1 LNNKKTPWNYNFLG
15 RKEQP
20 LSAHMEGDGPI
31 DLRPKAVQKYV
42 KQQARLFKENRK
54 RAMRAREAVQRRN
67 DELNFQ
73 KKMRHIEK
81 RQKQLDDER
90 NRLMNSRVIDG

>member
-1 LNNKKTPWNYNFLG
+1 
-15 RKEQP
+15 
-20 LSAHMEGDGPI
+20 
-31 DLRPKAVQKYV
+31 
-42 KQQARLFKENRK
+42 
-54 RAMRAREAVQRRN
+54 MRAREAVQRRN

-90 NRLMNSRVIDG
+90 NRLNNSRVIDG

>member
-1 LNNKKTPWNYNFLG
+1 MKNNKKSFNYNFLG
-15 RKEQP
+15 VKEQP

-42 KQQARLFKENRK
+42 KQQVRLFKENRK

-73 KKMRHIEK
+73 KKMQRLERD
-81 RQKQLDDER
+81 RQRINEEI
-90 NRLMNSRVIDG
+90 NRLNNSRVIDG